1 MDKFFPCRNPPPTI
15 LCADWSQ
22 NTPQIDWLTQ
32 MPLSISFSTSM
43 MWKIANQQ
51 ITICETSKSTPFQLP
66 TSRLYLPKSV
76 LKSSLQKSVRRRL
89 TQSAVSIMLHFLAV
103 DPMTALRRLS
113 VIMVEDVRL
122 KPSFMTVTWL
132 MIACAKDYHL
142 SENQINWILG
152 VVTDLCEDPEAEI
165 NVKFH
170 EEDGQPTVRQLIQI
184 CQRNLNDKN
193 KVLLTVLLRQ
203 SYGGMK
209 CDQNMFH
216 QCTIDWIKR
225 SNNMDNTQIPS
236 IEWTDI
242 LPLKKSMIPI
252 CGIDY
257 HCYPNII
264 NLVKDQFPQ
273 LSHSDIQYAI
283 WECSSKINVRKNQ
296 TFPSQCQ
303 HVWAIIGSTVKQVQS
318 DYLAH

>member
-1 MDKFFPCRNPPPTI
+1 
-15 LCADWSQ
+15 
-22 NTPQIDWLTQ
+22 
-32 MPLSISFSTSM
+32 MPASISFSTSI
-43 MWKIANQQ
+43 MWKITNQQ
-51 ITICETSKSTPFQLP
+51 ITICETSKSIPFQLP
-66 TSRLYLPKSV
+66 KSRLYLPKSV
-76 LKSSLQKSVRRRL
+76 LKSSLQKSIRRRL
-89 TQSAVSIMLHFLAV
+89 TQTAVSIMLHFLVV
-103 DPMTALRRLS
+103 DSTTALRRLG

-132 MIACAKDYHL
+132 MIACSKDYHL

-152 VVTDLCEDPEAEI
+152 VVTNLCEDPEAEI

-170 EEDGQPTVRQLIQI
+170 DEEGQPTVRQLVQT

-209 CDQNMFH
+209 CDQKMFH
-216 QCTIDWIKR
+216 QCAIDWFKR
-225 SNNMDNTQIPS
+225 SSNLNNTQIPS
-236 IEWTDI
+236 IEWTNI
-242 LPLKKSMIPI
+242 QPLTKSMVPI

-273 LSHSDIQYAI
+273 LSENDIQYAI
-283 WECSSKINVRKNQ
+283 WECCSKINVRKNQ

-303 HVWAIIGSTVKQVQS
+303 HVWSIIESTVKQAQI